1 MGWKT
6 ITRTHRHTYT
16 PAPGTDRNICSGK
29 KGGGHVLLARAWL
42 ADNAVDSIDVQYFI
56 WSTDNIG
63 VLAAESLLRAAERGV
78 KVIVDDGA

>member
-1 MGWKT
+1 M
-6 ITRTHRHTYT
+6 
-16 PAPGTDRNICSGK
+16 
-29 KGGGHVLLARAWL
+29 LLARAWL